1 MLLRHATKISELI
14 QRQSPPHAS
23 RTSHRIGRI
32 GESSTSGS
40 DTILQSRFGIWIW
53 CVSCMV
59 CKTRQWRKYSDI
71 LLMYLFHLATY
82 SLQQYFLSTSTFSDV
97 LTSTYF
103 KLTSTMD
110 AAAHLASPFAVLF
123 QPDINQTS
131 PLTAPDPSTT

>member
-1 MLLRHATKISELI
+1 MYLFVE
-14 QRQSPPHAS
+14 
-23 RTSHRIGRI
+23 
-32 GESSTSGS
+32 
-40 DTILQSRFGIWIW
+40 
-53 CVSCMV
+53 VS

-82 SLQQYFLSTSTFSDV
+82 SRQQYFLSTSTFSEV
-97 LTSTYF
+97 LTSTHF

-110 AAAHLASPFAVLF
+110 AAAVLF

>member
-1 MLLRHATKISELI
+1 MGWQMANGLAEVYKRGSKREREGFRLLSFACIFFNEADRCHSL
-14 QRQSPPHAS
+14 
-23 RTSHRIGRI
+23 TSAFQKWPKMAGYF
-32 GESSTSGS
+32 S
-40 DTILQSRFGIWIW
+40 
-53 CVSCMV
+53 
-59 CKTRQWRKYSDI
+59 KTRQWRKYSDI